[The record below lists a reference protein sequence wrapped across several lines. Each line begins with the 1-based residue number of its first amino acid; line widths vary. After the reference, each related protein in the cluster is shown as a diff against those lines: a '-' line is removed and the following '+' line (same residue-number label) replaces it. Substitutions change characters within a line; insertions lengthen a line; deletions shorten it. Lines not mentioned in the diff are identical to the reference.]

1 MFSQW
6 LWLRGG
12 SLSESHSASSAT
24 EDGCARFH
32 GHLKQELK
40 LGQERWKTV
49 RDELN
54 RFRGKVWRT
63 VTSKWRLHLTPFS
76 QFWYGW
82 GAGHIFSPVKSFWNR
97 LHEVSLSFPLVLL
110 CTVCW
115 SHSEVHCS
123 LPHRLC
129 VKESQV
135 VMAPSKNLW
144 QNSAFGKQVLLQV
157 FTHLSDKRREGF

>member
-6 LWLRGG
+6 LWLKGG

-54 RFRGKVWRT
+54 RLKGKVWGT

-129 VKESQV
+129 VKEG
-135 VMAPSKNLW
+135 PSCDGSFEK
-144 QNSAFGKQVLLQV
+144 SSTKQCVWGNRFYWKFLL
-157 FTHLSDKRREGF
+157 